1 MPGEPPA
8 GPTARSAGRSLHRV
22 AYGSD
27 DDARRV
33 LTSYDTWAVV
43 GLGAGP
49 KRTAHHI
56 ATWLQQRG
64 KTVVPVHPGGGTV
77 LGETV
82 WPTLA
87 DVPFPVEVVDVF
99 RRSEQAGA
107 HVDEA
112 IAVGAKAVWLQLGVL
127 DEAAAG
133 RAERAGLAV
142 LMDRCPHIEGPRL
155 LHWPG

>member
-1 MPGEPPA
+1 M
-8 GPTARSAGRSLHRV
+8 
-22 AYGSD
+22 
-27 DDARRV
+27 
-33 LTSYDTWAVV
+33 
-43 GLGAGP
+43 
-49 KRTAHHI
+49 
-56 ATWLQQRG
+56 
-64 KTVVPVHPGGGTV
+64 